1 LAELEHV
8 PEKNEREIAELT
20 VREEKLSK
28 DLEKEKAGVEKAMA
42 GLKAETQE
50 LQDSKE
56 QLQAQLI
63 GLKKTVDETK
73 SVVSYSSLHTKLTP
87 WPESVSELNRLS
99 YRCLSAKLVAT
110 FAYGGVSCSLQ
121 SGSPAAVISIF

>member
-8 PEKNEREIAELT
+8 PEKNEHEIAELT

-50 LQDSKE
+50 LQDSKD
-56 QLQAQLI
+56 QLQTQLI

-73 SVVSYSSLHTKLTP
+73 SVVSYSSLQTKLTP
-87 WPESVSELNRLS
+87 WPESASELYRPS
-99 YRCLSAKLVAT
+99 YPCLSAMLVPT
-110 FAYGGVSCSLQ
+110 FADRGVLHSQ
-121 SGSPAAVISIF
+121 HSGSPTAIISVF

>member
-1 LAELEHV
+1 V

-28 DLEKEKAGVEKAMA
+28 DLEKEKAGMEKVMV

-50 LQDSKE
+50 LQDSKDK
-56 QLQAQLI
+56 LQTQLI

-73 SVVSYSSLHTKLTP
+73 S
-87 WPESVSELNRLS
+87 
-99 YRCLSAKLVAT
+99 A
-110 FAYGGVSCSLQ
+110 VSCHHHH
-121 SGSPAAVISIF
+121 